1 MKIVKGIFSGIL
13 GFLLTVILI
22 ILGGIITLENTLLNP
37 AFIIS
42 EMEKVDAYSIIA
54 DEISLQLKAQ
64 LPTEVPYV
72 EEIIDETITE
82 LEPWLREQVNLV
94 IYDGFSYLK
103 REQELHIIIPLE
115 EVSERIKENVNDI
128 VLVSLPPELEGIP
141 QEMVQF
147 FLSQVFIEIDNQIP
161 KQIEINET
169 LLGTELT
176 AQLHQ
181 AQQVVGYIEIG
192 DIILISLVILLILLI
207 ALLRWWR
214 LKSIA
219 LYSGV
224 PFIVAGT
231 STLIATLFARSL
243 ITRVVPAEL
252 PREITSFLPVLVE
265 DLISPLRTYSLII
278 LSIGIVLLVL
288 SIILKSEDDL
298 S

>member
-1 MKIVKGIFSGIL
+1 MKIVNGIFSGIL

-22 ILGGIITLENTLLNP
+22 TLGGIITLENTILNP

-42 EMEKVDAYSIIA
+42 EMEKLDAYSIIA
-54 DEISLQLKAQ
+54 DEISLQLKDQ

-72 EEIIDETITE
+72 EETIDETITE
-82 LEPWLREQVNLV
+82 LEPWLRKQVNLV

-103 REQELHIIIPLE
+103 GKQELHIIIPLE
-115 EVSERIKENVNDI
+115 EVRERIKENVNDI
-128 VLVSLPPELEGIP
+128 VLESLPPELEGIP

-147 FLSQVFIEIDNQIP
+147 FLPQVFIEIDNQIP
-161 KQIEINET
+161 EQIEINET

-181 AQQVVGYIEIG
+181 AQQVVGYIKIG
-192 DIILISLVILLILLI
+192 DIILISLAVLLILFI

-243 ITRVVPAEL
+243 ILRVVPAEL
-252 PREITSFLPVLVE
+252 PREIASFLPVLVG
-265 DLISPLRTYSLII
+265 DIISPLRTYSLVI
-278 LSIGIVLLVL
+278 LAIGIVLLVL
-288 SIILKSEDDL
+288 SVIIKSDNDL